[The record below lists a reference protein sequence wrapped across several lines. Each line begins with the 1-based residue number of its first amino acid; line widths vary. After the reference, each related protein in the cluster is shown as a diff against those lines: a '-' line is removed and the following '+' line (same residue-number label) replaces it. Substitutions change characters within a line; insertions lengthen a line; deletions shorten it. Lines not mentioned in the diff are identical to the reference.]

1 MAKVRM
7 PAVRP
12 LGGSPRIHTPT
23 RRGHGKTKW
32 SSASPLPR
40 WKRQPSADLSGE
52 FAPAAHAAQ
61 TAGGEHERGR
71 ALGRPGN
78 LRQQRSPRMPPVS
91 CFRGRAAREVQSI
104 DELPSQHAQS
114 RGQPIDFAGVIRK
127 LAGRTGFA
135 SPPQTSLELPP
146 MRMTPFSPSDPSAR
160 ARRSY
165 SV

>member
-12 LGGSPRIHTPT
+12 LGGSPRIRTPT
-23 RRGHGKTKW
+23 RRGRGKTKW

-40 WKRQPSADLSGE
+40 WKRQPSADLSRE

-71 ALGRPGN
+71 APEGQGANSVRHVCRL
-78 LRQQRSPRMPPVS
+78 VS

-114 RGQPIDFAGVIRK
+114 RGQPIDIRWRDYETGRPHRLRISAPDFTRVAADADDAV
-127 LAGRTGFA
+127 LAER
-135 SPPQTSLELPP
+135 SI
-146 MRMTPFSPSDPSAR
+146 SPSAEELFG
-160 ARRSY
+160 
-165 SV
+165 VK